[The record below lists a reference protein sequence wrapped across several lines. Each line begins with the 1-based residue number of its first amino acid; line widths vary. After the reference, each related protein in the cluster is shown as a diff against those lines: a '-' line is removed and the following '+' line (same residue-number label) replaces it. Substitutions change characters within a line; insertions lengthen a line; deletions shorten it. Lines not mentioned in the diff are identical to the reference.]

1 MSTISSFN
9 DMMGQFLDE
18 LVLTFPE
25 DEVIYESKMKFKVAR
40 AATPR
45 VPLDNYMDAVKPFA
59 EKLMAKDET
68 FFSED
73 SKKVGWLAELNIDK
87 LWASDLTE
95 QTRAAIWQYLQT
107 LYILGT
113 TITMFPPETLSMIE
127 SVAEKCAENMQE
139 TGSFDMSAM
148 SSLFSSLLS
157 NGGAGAA
164 SPLALGNAGRRP
176 PVAPGAPK
184 KKKPGQRKK

>member
-1 MSTISSFN
+1 MSTITSFN

-25 DEVIYESKMKFKVAR
+25 DEAIYESKMKFKMAR

-45 VPLDNYMDAVKPFA
+45 LPLDNYMDAVKPYA
-59 EKLMAKDET
+59 EKLMAKDAT
-68 FFSED
+68 FFTDD
-73 SKKVGWLAELNIDK
+73 SKNVGWLSELQIDK
-87 LWASDLTE
+87 LWASPELSE

-148 SSLFSSLLS
+148 SSLFSSLMGS
-157 NGGAGAA
+157 GGAM
-164 SPLALGNAGRRP
+164 SPLALGGAGARP

>member
-9 DMMGQFLDE
+9 DMMGQFFDE

-25 DEVIYESKMKFKVAR
+25 DEVIYESKMKFAVAR

-45 VPLDNYMDAVKPFA
+45 LPMENFMHAVKPYA
-59 EKLMAKDET
+59 DKIMAKDIT

-73 SKKVGWLAELNIDK
+73 SKNVGWLAELQIDK
-87 LWASDLTE
+87 LWESDMSE
-95 QTRAAIWQYLQT
+95 QTRAAIWQYVQT

-113 TITMFPPETLSMIE
+113 TITMFPPEALSMIE
-127 SVAEKCAENMQE
+127 NVAEKCAENMQE
-139 TGSFDMSAM
+139 TGTFDMSAM
-148 SSLFSSLLS
+148 SSLFSSLIGS
-157 NGGAGAA
+157 GGM
-164 SPLALGNAGRRP
+164 SPLSLGGGGGRP

-184 KKKPGQRKK
+184 KKHGQRKK